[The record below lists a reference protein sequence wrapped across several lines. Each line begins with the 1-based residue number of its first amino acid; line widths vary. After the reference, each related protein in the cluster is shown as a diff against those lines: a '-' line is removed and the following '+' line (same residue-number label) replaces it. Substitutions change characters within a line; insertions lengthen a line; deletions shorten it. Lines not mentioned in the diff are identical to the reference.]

1 MPPTVVGGV
10 VQHLLMLLL
19 LLMLHP
25 AILLLLLRLILH
37 PAFLLFLGA
46 RVNLLL
52 SHQLLALRPHP
63 RRLCVRVALYHLLLP
78 QLFRKLS
85 FCLL

>member
-1 MPPTVVGGV
+1 MGRV

-25 AILLLLLRLILH
+25 AFLLLLLRLMLH

-52 SHQLLALRPHP
+52 PHQLLALRPHP
-63 RRLCVRVALYHLLLP
+63 RRLRVRMALYGLLLP
-78 QLFRKLS
+78 
-85 FCLL
+85 